1 MADEDDPADAR
12 RSAGGYDKGD
22 GDARQDNRTELA
34 IDRTDMA
41 EDRTIMAVE
50 RTFAGWIR
58 TAFASIAIGLGF
70 RALFG
75 ELQPPWLA
83 KAIATAFILMAIWLA
98 LSASQRACASIDKMR
113 EHAVDR
119 PRQRQI
125 RIIAYAVSTGAALLV
140 LGLWLLND
148 GSLAEV

>member
-1 MADEDDPADAR
+1 MTKTGDGYSNADEAP
-12 RSAGGYDKGD
+12 SS
-22 GDARQDNRTELA
+22 DNRTELA
-34 IDRTDMA
+34 EDRTDMA

-83 KAIATAFILMAIWLA
+83 KAIATTFILMAIWIA
-98 LSASQRACASIDKMR
+98 LSAANRACASMDKMS

-119 PRQRQI
+119 PRQQQMRW
-125 RIIAYAVSTGAALLV
+125 IAYAVSVGAGLLV
-140 LGLWLLND
+140 IGLWLLND
-148 GSLAEV
+148 GNLAKV